1 MRKRENRDTADEQ
14 QKDEELCTGVIV
26 IKYIRAVLCDGDEFL
41 TNRRRVIQ
49 GSMLSICKYVIA
61 VKTAYEEFMGRM
73 KNKGYR
79 IFVILVV
86 CIGICV
92 TAANRK
98 GQVNGRSFGLYGN
111 SDIKVGRQSKR
122 DYETEE
128 LDYGYAGTQ
137 EDIDKIGQI
146 RNLRKLSISIRGEN
160 MDLSPLGNLTELE
173 ELELNSYWEIEFD
186 TKPLARLK
194 QLKTITLSQ
203 CDVDL
208 AFMAELYNLESICVV
223 RGEVNDLSVFRDLD
237 KLKSLHLRFTSDTDL
252 KELQNLKRLENLE
265 ITGGNI
271 RNVEYIG
278 RLTGLRKLHL
288 DETDDY
294 GICGGR
300 VKLDLKILGHMD
312 GLESLSIG
320 HMDIED
326 LEPLSKMKSL
336 EYITL
341 ADTGV
346 SDIMPL
352 SKLSNL
358 RVLIILGNQNE
369 TVKMQAERF
378 FSGVEDVRVMEET
391 PAAYW

>member
-1 MRKRENRDTADEQ
+1 
-14 QKDEELCTGVIV
+14 
-26 IKYIRAVLCDGDEFL
+26 
-41 TNRRRVIQ
+41 
-49 GSMLSICKYVIA
+49 
-61 VKTAYEEFMGRM
+61 M
-73 KNKGYR
+73 KNKGYK
-79 IFVILVV
+79 ICVILVV

-92 TAANRK
+92 IATNRE
-98 GQVNGRSFGLYGN
+98 GQVNGRSFGLYGDSN
-111 SDIKVGRQSKR
+111 IKVGRQSER
-122 DYETEE
+122 DCETEE
-128 LDYGYAGTQ
+128 LDYGYASTQ
-137 EDIDKIGQI
+137 EDIDKIGQM
-146 RNLRKLSISIRGEN
+146 RNLRKLSIRIRGEN

-194 QLKTITLSQ
+194 QLRTITLSQ

-208 AFMAELYNLESICVV
+208 AFMAELYDLESICVV
-223 RGEVNDLSVFRDLD
+223 RGEVNDLSVFRDLE

-252 KELQNLKRLENLE
+252 KELQNLKRLESLE

-294 GICGGR
+294 GICGDR

-326 LEPLSKMKSL
+326 VEPLSEMKSL

-346 SDIMPL
+346 ADITPL
-352 SKLSNL
+352 SKLNNL

-369 TVKMQAERF
+369 TVKMQAERL